1 MKKIVCLMLAA
12 LTVMPLFSE
21 GRKRSTEGRLL
32 PEGRKKVAVVLSGGG
47 AKGVAHI
54 GALKVIEKAGLP
66 IDFITGTSM
75 GSLVGGLY
83 AIGYDAQSLDSLVR
97 GMDWNYLLSDR
108 ENLNRQSIAD
118 RRRQNTYILSRGLTF
133 GKHNSSDGGLISGR
147 NIEMLLEKL
156 CTGYTDSIDFNTL
169 PIPFACVATDLTR
182 FTEVDFHSGRLP
194 QAMRASMSIPAAFS
208 PVRVDSMVLV
218 DGGMRNNFPTDIAK
232 QMGADI
238 IIGVTVSDAT
248 KTSAELNS
256 TLNILAQIVDV
267 NTKNKLDE
275 NIALTDLHIAVDP
288 KSYSAASFNKAAIDT
303 LLRWGEEEAMRHW
316 DDLLALRQKIG
327 IDEEFRPAP
336 RSPRHPTVIN
346 EKVRVSG
353 IVFENM
359 TPQDEQFLKGKFH
372 LDRLDSIDV
381 KGEEQLTTS
390 MRMDLFY
397 QTANSRLEEVADG
410 YQLVLTAGHRKFS
423 QVNLGFRFDNEEI
436 VAMQLNANL
445 PLNQTLYFSSDL
457 TLRLGKRIL
466 AGGEVMIHP
475 RSLRF
480 SRPVLSYYFR
490 RHDIEV
496 YYAGDREYNILYN
509 QHQVNFDPLNF
520 TFHNFDIRVGARW
533 DYFHFGD
540 MLLSE
545 KSRDVDFDNGHYI
558 SYRASLNYDSEDN
571 WYFPTRG
578 ARFKAAYAYIT
589 DNFASID
596 GKAGLSD
603 VSASWRQSFLIGER
617 FTLQPMLYGRL
628 LFGAVVPHIFGNIM
642 GGDAFGHYVEQQL
655 PFIGLGHVEYAER
668 HFTGLQLQAQQRIGK
683 SHYVL
688 LRGTIAQQADQ
699 LEDLFKEKS
708 LLGTQ
713 AAYYYNTM
721 FGPLGASVC
730 YSNRTKSP
738 YFYINLGYVF

>member
-1 MKKIVCLMLAA
+1 MKKIICLLLAS
-12 LTVMPLFSE
+12 LTVMPLFSGE
-21 GRKRSTEGRLL
+21 
-32 PEGRKKVAVVLSGGG
+32 RKKVAVVLSGGG

-66 IDFITGTSM
+66 IDIITGTSM

-83 AIGYDAQSLDSLVR
+83 AIGYNAQSLDSLVR
-97 GMDWNYLLSDR
+97 GLDWNYLISDR

-118 RRRQNTYILSRGLTF
+118 RRRHNTYILSRGLTF
-133 GKHNSSDGGLISGR
+133 GKRSSSDGGFITGK
-147 NIEMLLEKL
+147 NIELLLEKL
-156 CTGYTDSIDFNTL
+156 CTGYNDSLDFNTL
-169 PIPFACVATDLTR
+169 PIPFACVATDLASYA
-182 FTEVDFHSGRLP
+182 EVDFHSGHLP
-194 QAMRASMSIPAAFS
+194 QAMRASMSIPAVFS
-208 PVRVDSMVLV
+208 PVRIDSLVLV

-238 IIGVTVSDAT
+238 IIGVTVTDAS
-248 KTSAELNS
+248 KTSADLNG
-256 TLNILAQIVDV
+256 TLSILAQIVDF
-267 NTKNKLDE
+267 NTKNKLEE

-288 KSYSAASFNKAAIDT
+288 KSYTAASFNAAAIDT

-316 DDLLALRQKIG
+316 NDLLALRQKIG
-327 IDEEFRPAP
+327 LDEDFRPTP
-336 RSPRHPTVIN
+336 ISPRRSTVVT
-346 EKVRVSG
+346 EKVCVSG

-359 TPQDEQFLKGKFH
+359 TEQDERFLKGKFH

-397 QTANSRLEEVADG
+397 QTATSRLVEGADG
-410 YQLVLTAGHRKFS
+410 YQLVLTAGNRKFS
-423 QVNLGFRFDNEEI
+423 QVNIGFRFDNEEI

-445 PLNQTLYFSSDL
+445 PLKKTLYFSSDL

-475 RSLRF
+475 PSLRF

-490 RHDIEV
+490 HHDIGV

-520 TFHNFDIRVGARW
+520 SFHNFDIRAGIRW

-540 MLLSE
+540 MLQSE
-545 KSRDVDFDNGHYI
+545 TSRYVHFDNGHYV
-558 SYRASLNYDSEDN
+558 SYRASLNFDSEDN

-617 FTLQPMLYGRL
+617 FALQPMLYGRM
-628 LFGAVVPHIFGNIM
+628 LFGAVLPQIFGNIV
-642 GGDAFGHYVEQQL
+642 GGDTFGHYVENQI
-655 PFIGLGHVEYAER
+655 PFIGLGNVEYAER
-668 HFTGLQLQAQQRIGK
+668 HFAALQLQAQQRLGK
-683 SHYVL
+683 SHYIL
-688 LRGTIAQQADQ
+688 LRGAVAQHASQ
-699 LEDLFKEKS
+699 LEDLLQEKS
-708 LLGTQ
+708 LLGVQ
-713 AAYYYNTM
+713 AAYYYDTI
-721 FGPLGASVC
+721 FGPLGASLC
-730 YSNRTKSP
+730 YSNRTKTP
-738 YFYINLGYVF
+738 YLYINLGYVF